1 MVNNLLSITLK
12 NVIIWLVIIKFGK
25 GRLEKSLG
33 IFDSGIG
40 GLTVL
45 KEILRVLPN
54 ETTIY
59 LGDTARVPYGTKSP
73 STIRRYAIED
83 AQFLIEQGI
92 KLLVVACNTAS
103 ANATS
108 FLRDRLDIPIVEVI
122 QPGSKKAA
130 ETTRIGK
137 VGVIG
142 TEATIKSGAY
152 ASHIT
157 SFNPAIEVFS
167 KACPLFVPLT
177 EESWNDPADETKLA
191 NLKVLTVK
199 RYLGELKDQGI
210 DTLVLGCTH
219 YPLLKEVIDEFM
231 GDKVTL
237 IDSAEETAQ
246 EVLRVLDHIQLPNP
260 PEGKGYQRYFVTDVA
275 DRFITLGSRFLGKP
289 LEEVKEVEIK
299 SL

>member
-1 MVNNLLSITLK
+1 
-12 NVIIWLVIIKFGK
+12 
-25 GRLEKSLG
+25 LEKSLG

-45 KEILRVLPN
+45 KEIIRVLPN
-54 ETTIY
+54 ENAIY
-59 LGDTARVPYGTKSP
+59 LGDTARVPYGTKSA
-73 STIRRYAIED
+73 STIKRYAFED

-108 FLRDRLDIPIVEVI
+108 FLRERLDIPIVEVI
-122 QPGSKKAA
+122 QPGARKAA

-152 ASHIT
+152 AAHIK
-157 SFNPAIEVFS
+157 SINPSIQVFS
-167 KACPLFVPLT
+167 KPCPLFVPLT
-177 EESWNDPADETKLA
+177 EESWHGDDDEAFLSD
-191 NLKVLTVK
+191 LKSLTIQ
-199 RYLGELKDQGI
+199 RYLGALQEKGI

-219 YPLLKEVIDEFM
+219 YPLLKDAIDEFM
-231 GDKVTL
+231 GDAVTL

-246 EVLRVLDHIQLPNP
+246 EVLGVLDDMQLSKP
-260 PEGKGYQRYFVTDVA
+260 PHGKGCQKYFVTDVA

-289 LEEVKEVEIK
+289 LEEVQEVEIK